1 MAAVRVARY
10 LNGRMTQ
17 AELKTGLRAIVGDA
31 GVLEGAA
38 VRERAANLFHGRV
51 DAELLVRPRSTE
63 QVSAIL
69 RLCHGR
75 GQPVVTHGGLTGLVN
90 GADADAQ
97 DIVLSLEA
105 MNAIER
111 VDVPGRC
118 LRAQAGVQLGRVQRE
133 AESNGMVFPLDLGAR
148 DSATVGGN
156 ISTNAGGLR
165 VLRYGMMRNLVLGI
179 EAVLADG
186 TVLTSLN
193 RMLKNN
199 AGYDLKQL
207 FIGSEGTLG
216 VVTRAEL
223 RLVSRTR
230 SQETMLASLPT
241 FDALTELLGR
251 LDSGLGGELAAFE
264 ALWGNYYDYNTEL
277 PAQNSA
283 PLARGAPFYA
293 IAETLGGDPEHD
305 RARLESV
312 LAQALDDG
320 VLSDVTIASSET
332 ERRAIWAIRED
343 VWQVKNIAPLL
354 TFDVSLP
361 IENMKAYAQEVCDA
375 VEAFAGPNRCF
386 VFGHM
391 ADGNLHLVIAAGDDS
406 ATRARVEDMV
416 YRPLAAIGGS
426 VSAEHGIGLEKRAYL
441 PLSRTAAE
449 ISTMRLLKN
458 ALDPKGILNPGKV
471 FA

>member
-1 MAAVRVARY
+1 MAAAGGARY
-10 LNGRMTQ
+10 LYGHMSTASLRND
-17 AELKTGLRAIVGDA
+17 LRAIVGEQ
-31 GVLEGAA
+31 GMLEGAA
-38 VRERAANLFHGRV
+38 VRERAATLWHGRV

-63 QVSAIL
+63 QVAAVL
-69 RLCHGR
+69 RLCHAR

-90 GADADAQ
+90 GADADAR
-97 DIVLSLEA
+97 DIVLSMES
-105 MNAIER
+105 MNGIER
-111 VDVPGRC
+111 IDVPGRT
-118 LRAQAGVQLGRVQRE
+118 LRAQAGAKLGQVQRA
-133 AESNGMVFPLDLGAR
+133 AEENGMVFPLDLGAR

-156 ISTNAGGLR
+156 IATNAGGLR
-165 VLRYGMMRNLVLGI
+165 VLRYGMMRSLVLGI

-186 TVLTSLN
+186 TVITSLN

-241 FDALTELLGR
+241 FDALVELLGR
-251 LDSGLGGELAAFE
+251 LDAGLGGQLAAFE
-264 ALWGNYYDYNTEL
+264 ALWGNYYDYNTAP

-293 IAETLGGDPEHD
+293 IAETLGGDPVHD

-320 VLSDVTIASSET
+320 VLTDVTIASSET
-332 ERRAIWAIRED
+332 ERRAIWNIRED
-343 VWQVKNIAPLL
+343 EWQVKNIAPLL

-361 IENMKAYAQEVCDA
+361 IENMKQYASEVCDA
-375 VEAFAGPNRCF
+375 VQAFAGPNRCF

-391 ADGNLHLVIAAGDDS
+391 ADGNLHLVIAAGDDA
-406 ATRARVEDMV
+406 ATRSRIEDIV

-449 ISTMRLLKN
+449 ISTMRLLKQ

>member
-1 MAAVRVARY
+1 MSLA
-10 LNGRMTQ
+10 N
-17 AELKTGLRAIVGDA
+17 LKSDLRAIVGEQ
-31 GVLEGAA
+31 GLLEGSA
-38 VRERAANLFHGRV
+38 VRERGQALFHGRV
-51 DAELLVRPRSTE
+51 ESDILVRPRTTE
-63 QVSAIL
+63 QVSGVL
-69 RLCHGR
+69 RLCHAR
-75 GQPVVTHGGLTGLVN
+75 AQTVVTHGGLTGLVQ
-90 GADADAQ
+90 GADAGSG
-97 DIVLSLEA
+97 DIVLSLES
-105 MNAIER
+105 MNTIER
-111 VDVPGRC
+111 VDVAGRS

-133 AESNGMVFPLDLGAR
+133 AEDHGMVFPLDLGAR
-148 DSATVGGN
+148 DSCTVGGN

-165 VLRYGMMRNLVLGI
+165 VLRYGMMRNLVLGV

-223 RLVSRTR
+223 RLVSRAR
-230 SQETMLASLPT
+230 SQETLLASLPSY
-241 FDALTELLGR
+241 DALVELLGR
-251 LDSGLGGELAAFE
+251 LDSGLGGQLAAFE
-264 ALWGNYYDYNTEL
+264 ALWGNYYDYNTAP
-277 PAQNSA
+277 PAPNSA
-283 PLARGAPFYA
+283 PLTRGAPFYA

-320 VLSDVTIASSET
+320 LLSDVTIASSET

-361 IENMKAYAQEVCDA
+361 IENMKTYTEEVCDA
-375 VEAFAGPNRCF
+375 VQAFAGPNRAF

-391 ADGNLHLVIAAGDDS
+391 ADGNLHLVIAAGDDP
-406 ATRARVEDMV
+406 ATRATIEGMV

>member
-1 MAAVRVARY
+1 MSTA
-10 LNGRMTQ
+10 Q
-17 AELKTGLRAIVGDA
+17 LKSAFRAIVGEA
-31 GVLEGAA
+31 GLLEGAA
-38 VRERAANLFHGRV
+38 VRERAGALWHGRV
-51 DAELLVRPRSTE
+51 ESELLVRPRDTA
-63 QVSAIL
+63 QVSAVL
-69 RLCHGR
+69 NLCHAC
-75 GQPVVTHGGLTGLVN
+75 GQSVVVHGGLTGLVS
-90 GADADAQ
+90 GANASAN
-97 DIVLSLEA
+97 DIVLSLES
-105 MNAIER
+105 MNGIER
-111 VDVPGRC
+111 IDVAGRT
-118 LRAQAGVQLGRVQRE
+118 LRTQAGAKLGQVQRA
-133 AESNGMVFPLDLGAR
+133 AEESGMVFPLDLGAR
-148 DSATVGGN
+148 DSATIGGN
-156 ISTNAGGLR
+156 IATNAGGLR

-223 RLVSRTR
+223 RLVARTR
-230 SQETMLASLPT
+230 SQETMLAAVPT

-251 LDSGLGGELAAFE
+251 LDSGLGGQLSAFE
-264 ALWGNYYDYNTEL
+264 AMWGNYYDYNTAP
-277 PAQNSA
+277 PAQNAA

-293 IAETLGGDPEHD
+293 IAETLGGDPEPD
-305 RARLESV
+305 RARLER
-312 LAQALDDG
+312 
-320 VLSDVTIASSET
+320 VLSEALEEGVITDVTLASSET
-332 ERRAIWAIRED
+332 ERRAIWNIRED

-361 IENMKAYAQEVCDA
+361 IENMNDYVSEVTRS
-375 VEAFAGPNRCF
+375 VRAFAGQNRAF

-391 ADGNLHLVIAAGDDS
+391 ADGNLHIVVAAGDD
-406 ATRARVEDMV
+406 AVTRSKIEDMV
-416 YRPLAAIGGS
+416 YRPLAAIDGS

-441 PLSRTAAE
+441 SLSRSAAE
-449 ISTMRLLKN
+449 IATMRLLKR

>member
-1 MAAVRVARY
+1 MSSS
-10 LNGRMTQ
+10 LQ
-17 AELKTGLRAIVGDA
+17 ADLQAIVGEQGLLA
-31 GVLEGAA
+31 GAA
-38 VRERAANLFHGRV
+38 VRDRAGLLWHGRIES
-51 DAELLVRPRSTE
+51 ELLVRPRDTD
-63 QVSAIL
+63 QVSQVL
-69 RLCHGR
+69 KLCHAR

-90 GADADAQ
+90 GADAGRGEL
-97 DIVLSLEA
+97 ILSLES
-105 MNAIER
+105 MDAIER
-111 VDVPGRC
+111 VDVAGRSI
-118 LRAQAGVQLGRVQRE
+118 RVQAGARLGDVQRE
-133 AESNGMVFPLDLGAR
+133 AEAHGMVFPLDLGAR
-148 DSATVGGN
+148 DSATIGGN
-156 ISTNAGGLR
+156 IATNAGGLR

-230 SQETMLASLPT
+230 SQETMLASLPS
-241 FDALTELLGR
+241 FEALVELLGR
-251 LDSGLGGELAAFE
+251 LDAGLGGQLAAFE
-264 ALWGNYYDYNTEL
+264 ALWGNYYDYNTAPPAANKPPL
-277 PAQNSA
+277 P
-283 PLARGAPFYA
+283 RGSPFYA
-293 IAETLGGDPEHD
+293 IAETLGGDPVAD
-305 RARLESV
+305 RSRLEAV
-312 LAQALDDG
+312 LAEALDAG
-320 VLSDVTIASSET
+320 VVSDVVLANSES
-332 ERRAIWAIRED
+332 ERRAIWNIRED

-361 IENMKAYAQEVCDA
+361 IENMKEYVREVNDA
-375 VEAFAGPNRCF
+375 VRDFAGENRSF

-391 ADGNLHLVIAAGDDS
+391 ADGNLHLVIAAGDDD
-406 ATRARVEDMV
+406 ATRARIEDMV

-441 PLSRTAAE
+441 PLSRTPAE
-449 ISTMRLLKN
+449 IATMRVIKH